1 MYLIFKGF
9 VLVIVL
15 AWGIVFPASAIE
27 LKSNTFVSLV
37 LQQNLNSKDLELG
50 DVVRF
55 RVGPDVVVGN
65 TVVIE
70 SGAVAISQV
79 TAIDKH
85 GMIGKGGSITLTVS
99 EVVAVDGQSI
109 HLLGQKTVKG
119 DDETTGTVVVG
130 VVLCPLALL
139 NNGDAASAGEG
150 LRVRAVVAGNYEIQI

>member
-99 EVVAVDGQSI
+99 EVVAVDG
-109 HLLGQKTVKG
+109 
-119 DDETTGTVVVG
+119 
-130 VVLCPLALL
+130 
-139 NNGDAASAGEG
+139 
-150 LRVRAVVAGNYEIQI
+150 